1 MTEISDDRQIARQH
15 LIPGV
20 IASSGIGASVPG
32 VPSPAGEG
40 ARPISA
46 GEGAASGEHD
56 EPTERGA
63 SPEARSRG
71 CTAAQ
76 LRRFIKSR
84 PYVPLHEL
92 RRRFELAG
100 DADEVSRLETSV
112 GAAFIGLPG
121 RECGLV
127 QELLRQGE
135 IGVELSVDPDVAV
148 VVGVFPMR
156 PVPRS

>member
-1 MTEISDDRQIARQH
+1 MTEISDDRQIVRQH
-15 LIPGV
+15 PLPGV
-20 IASSGIGASVPG
+20 TASSGIGTSVPG
-32 VPSPAGEG
+32 VPIPAEEG
-40 ARPISA
+40 ARPIPAVEDGS
-46 GEGAASGEHD
+46 SVEHD
-56 EPTERGA
+56 GPTERGA
-63 SPEARSRG
+63 SPDARSRG

-100 DADEVSRLETSV
+100 DADEVSRMETSA
-112 GAAFIGLPG
+112 GPAFIGLPG